1 MSTKLTKALEFANY
15 RVTMNNQK
23 AALLAKTESLLS
35 YSINGG
41 TFTIDL
47 QLLTFCKQLI
57 DEQEQ
62 EVVLLDIYKNPIL
75 VELESF
81 YEEIRSRYFEASS
94 IRPLSGMAMRSGR
107 TRRGPLPPLAGTA
120 LPVYISSSKRVI
132 LSSLRPAAAVTSG
145 TVLSIRENCL
155 ALRLRTRRERD

>member
-15 RVTMNNQK
+15 RVTINNQK

-35 YSINGG
+35 YSLNGG

-57 DEQEQ
+57 DEKET

-81 YEEIRSRYFEASS
+81 YEEIRSRYFEASNEYY
-94 IRPLSGMAMRSGR
+94 AE
-107 TRRGPLPPLAGTA
+107 
-120 LPVYISSSKRVI
+120 YEK
-132 LSSLRPAAAVTSG
+132 LRKARKVHK
-145 TVLSIRENCL
+145 VLDLNEKG
-155 ALRLRTRRERD
+155 E